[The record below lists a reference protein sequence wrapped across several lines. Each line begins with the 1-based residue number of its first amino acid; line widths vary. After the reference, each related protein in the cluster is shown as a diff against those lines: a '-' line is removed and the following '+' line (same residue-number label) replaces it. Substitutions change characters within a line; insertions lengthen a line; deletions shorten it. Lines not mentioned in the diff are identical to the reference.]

1 MTRSICSV
9 AVAALAV
16 AGFAHAEDQKPL
28 SNGIASDYTCQHPPY
43 QIQML
48 SKSPL
53 VIYIED
59 FITPDE
65 RAHLQSLASVPYLFS
80 KLAMHKACNAN
91 YR

>member
-1 MTRSICSV
+1 MARLIRSV

-16 AGFAHAEDQKPL
+16 AGFAQVEDQKPL
-28 SNGIASDYTCQHPPY
+28 SNGVANDYTCQHPPY

-48 SKSPL
+48 NKSPL

-65 RAHLQSLASVPYLFS
+65 RAHLQSLA
-80 KLAMHKACNAN
+80 
-91 YR
+91 